1 MPAWLLALIVLI
13 VSSAIGVYYLNPQHY
28 WFVPEGFD
36 VRSDAAACETER
48 TLCINAGFTNSR
60 CTATY
65 NTCTSAAAAKNPL
78 VSKTT
83 PSLSSP
89 TQLTSAEAAEAYAKT
104 YKDGSYAGDLATGDK
119 TMANIYTMKRDAAL
133 TGTNINQSDS
143 YKKFL
148 ASIASRS
155 SVEYPKPTSNQ
166 LSLAQGDDTGYSG
179 RAIGGTYKPN
189 QVVLK
194 PHMTPAELKAAL
206 TASVPSDNGTQA
218 QKIKEDTIQVP
229 SIRDMIRRD
238 VKQAVKEELDAI
250 NNEYEVR
257 YE

>member
-1 MPAWLLALIVLI
+1 
-13 VSSAIGVYYLNPQHY
+13 
-28 WFVPEGFD
+28 VPEGFD
-36 VRSDAAACETER
+36 VRSDAAACERQR
-48 TLCINAGFTNSR
+48 TVCIEAGGTNAT

-65 NTCTSAAAAKNPL
+65 NRCTAAAAAKNPL

-83 PSLSSP
+83 PSSSSP
-89 TQLTSAEAAEAYAKT
+89 TQLTSAEAAEAYAKS
-104 YKDGSYAGDLATGDK
+104 YRDGSYAGDLTTGDR
-119 TMANIYTMKRDAAL
+119 TLANIYTMKRDAAL

-155 SVEYPKPTSNQ
+155 SVEYNKPTADQ

-179 RAIGGTYKPN
+179 RALGGSYKPN
-189 QVVLK
+189 QIVLK
-194 PHMTPAELKAAL
+194 PHMTPAQLKAAIS
-206 TASVPSDNGTQA
+206 ASVASDNGTQA

-238 VKQAVKEELDAI
+238 VKQAVKEEIDAI
-250 NNEYEVR
+250 NNEYEVQ
-257 YE
+257 YD